1 MTIKRIAIYA
11 RVSTDDQKADL
22 QLDALHQYAEA
33 RGFTIYQ
40 EYVDQIS
47 GAKTSR
53 PALDGLLA
61 DARRRHFDAVCVWK
75 IDRLGRSVAHLLT
88 ILTELQTLNVAFVS
102 LQEAIDTATPAGR
115 MVFTFLGAVAEFERA
130 IIAER
135 VKAGM
140 QAAKRRGKHCGR
152 PKAKVDLFLARKL
165 RIEGKSLRE
174 TASVI
179 GTSYATLS
187 RLLTTSHCKS
197 AL

>member
-11 RVSTDDQKADL
+11 RVSTDDQTADL
-22 QLDALHQYAEA
+22 QLDALRQYAEA
-33 RGFTIYQ
+33 RGFTIYR

-47 GAKTSR
+47 GTKTSR
-53 PALDGLLA
+53 PALDEMLA
-61 DARRRHFDAVCVWK
+61 DARRRRFDAVCVWK

-88 ILTELQTLNVAFVS
+88 VLSELQALDVAFIS

-152 PKAKVDLFLARKL
+152 PKAKLDIAYIKRL
-165 RIEGKSLRE
+165 RTEGKALNEEVAALVGSSKS
-174 TASVI
+174 TI
-179 GTSYATLS
+179 S
-187 RLLTTSHCKS
+187 RILCVY
-197 AL
+197 